1 VRWAYGEILHKS
13 EELTMGENETVDTR
27 GDQRV
32 DLIASDTNHDGKTD
46 VWVSDTDG
54 DGGQPPA

>member
-1 VRWAYGEILHKS
+1 
-13 EELTMGENETVDTR
+13 MGENETVDTR